1 MKKQLIPSTNPIKLY
16 GATGQ
21 AGAGYFGNYNLP
33 QGSDNSSG
41 SGSSFSWNSFFSNL
55 GGILSGAGQ
64 VVDAANSYDRT
75 TTVNNN
81 NTDTVNGHFS
91 FTNGTTLTAIILGA
105 IALIIVLVIVLG
117 RKKD

>member
-21 AGAGYFGNYNLP
+21 AGAGYSGNDNLP

-41 SGSSFSWNSFFSNL
+41 SGSSFSWNNLFDNL
-55 GGILSGAGQ
+55 GSILSGAGSI
-64 VVDAANSYDRT
+64 VGAVNSYDRT
-75 TTVNNN
+75 TTINNN
-81 NTDTVNGHFS
+81 NSDTVDGHFS

>member
-1 MKKQLIPSTNPIKLY
+1 MKKQLIPTTNPIQLY

-21 AGAGYFGNYNLP
+21 AGEGYFGNYNP
-33 QGSDNSSG
+33 SQPS
-41 SGSSFSWNSFFSNL
+41 SGSSFSWNNLFDNL
-55 GGILSGAGQ
+55 GNILSGAGSI
-64 VVDAANSYDRT
+64 VGAANSYDRT
-75 TTVNNN
+75 TTINNN
-81 NTDTVNGHFS
+81 NSDTVDGHFS